1 VAPTLTSASVTV
13 PIVAPGTEFLPRV
26 NQLDLSFAKN
36 FQVSGY
42 RLQGQVDVFNVA
54 NQNYAT
60 AFRSTNFGTTAYQQ
74 PSSVLQ
80 GRMFRLGLQ
89 VKW

>member
-1 VAPTLTSASVTV
+1 MPL
-13 PIVAPGTEFLPRV
+13 VAPGTEFLPRL
-26 NQLDLSFAKN
+26 NQLDLSFAKS

-42 RLQGQVDVFNVA
+42 RLQGQVDVFNVS
-54 NQNYAT
+54 NENYAS
-60 AFRSTNFGTTAYQQ
+60 AYRSTNFGTTAYLQ

-80 GRMFRLGLQ
+80 GRMIRLGLQ

>member
-1 VAPTLTSASVTV
+1 MAPTLTSASVTI
-13 PIVAPGTEFLPRV
+13 PIVAPGTEFLPRI

-42 RLQGQVDVFNVA
+42 RLQGQLDVFNVS

-60 AFRSTNFGTTAYQQ
+60 AFRSVNFATTAYQQ

-89 VKW
+89 VRW

>member
-1 VAPTLTSASVTV
+1 M
-13 PIVAPGTEFLPRV
+13 
-26 NQLDLSFAKN
+26 
-36 FQVSGY
+36 SGY
-42 RLQGQVDVFNVA
+42 RLQGQLDVFNVS

-60 AFRSTNFGTTAYQQ
+60 AFRSTNFATTAYQQ